1 MKLIG
6 KHPTGLCEG
15 CQVEETVEHFRM
27 NCSGYGMERGT
38 YEKSIER
45 IGYAGVYFGKYF
57 KISEEELHKS
67 IVWLFERNRVI

>member
-15 CQVEETVEHFRM
+15 CQVEETVEHVLM
-27 NCSGYGMERGT
+27 NLWDGEGK

-45 IGYAGVYFGKYF
+45 IGYAGVYFGTYF
-57 KISEEELHKS
+57 KINEEELCKS
-67 IVWLFERNRVI
+67 IVWLFERNGVI